1 MFVGPIQQT
10 IITPR
15 RVLGGGR
22 AVSAVRLGTAMDQTF
37 LHDFV
42 NKSELTKELSS
53 VRTSGGGHGAGTH
66 GDGAASGRGEEEGSQ
81 DASGQLGGDA
91 SSLGRVGPAE
101 SSNDASSTGVNTSSG
116 LTHVDATDECVDD
129 GSPAYAAALER
140 DRLAQTNALAPNNT
154 GGDVNPGGTPT
165 GREGGVAHR
174 RSRSV
179 GGRGSQ
185 TDLTLDAS
193 PGSRAVNMND
203 DDDSLSTSAPGTG
216 GSLGHTN
223 SLGLSRRNNNSSF
236 VLAPEDNPTPQ
247 LVPPPTFGDQGNIGE
262 KHVLV
267 MVGLPARGEFIFRGC
282 SNCLPIRTHFVY
294 FFSGKTHMAKR
305 LCQYLRFFHGA
316 RTQVFNVGS
325 YRRKMM
331 GKARADSEFFRGNG
345 ENDALRRSFA
355 RAALKDL
362 VDFLFQEDLG
372 SNLEQRASDSGR
384 VAIFDATNT
393 TKERREW
400 IRTSLDGLP
409 LKLLFIESVCTDPH
423 VIDRNI
429 WQVKVNNE
437 DYSTDSDKKK
447 AYEDFK
453 KRIQNYE
460 AVYQPIDEEHLS
472 FIKLINCGKK
482 VEINNIHG

>member
-1 MFVGPIQQT
+1 
-10 IITPR
+10 
-15 RVLGGGR
+15 
-22 AVSAVRLGTAMDQTF
+22 
-37 LHDFV
+37 
-42 NKSELTKELSS
+42 
-53 VRTSGGGHGAGTH
+53 
-66 GDGAASGRGEEEGSQ
+66 
-81 DASGQLGGDA
+81 
-91 SSLGRVGPAE
+91 
-101 SSNDASSTGVNTSSG
+101 
-116 LTHVDATDECVDD
+116 
-129 GSPAYAAALER
+129 
-140 DRLAQTNALAPNNT
+140 
-154 GGDVNPGGTPT
+154 
-165 GREGGVAHR
+165 
-174 RSRSV
+174 
-179 GGRGSQ
+179 
-185 TDLTLDAS
+185 
-193 PGSRAVNMND
+193 
-203 DDDSLSTSAPGTG
+203 
-216 GSLGHTN
+216 
-223 SLGLSRRNNNSSF
+223 
-236 VLAPEDNPTPQ
+236 
-247 LVPPPTFGDQGNIGE
+247 
-262 KHVLV
+262 
-267 MVGLPARGEFIFRGC
+267 
-282 SNCLPIRTHFVY
+282 
-294 FFSGKTHMAKR
+294 MAKR

-362 VDFLFQEDLG
+362 VDFLLQEDLG

>member
-1 MFVGPIQQT
+1 M
-10 IITPR
+10 
-15 RVLGGGR
+15 
-22 AVSAVRLGTAMDQTF
+22 
-37 LHDFV
+37 
-42 NKSELTKELSS
+42 
-53 VRTSGGGHGAGTH
+53 
-66 GDGAASGRGEEEGSQ
+66 
-81 DASGQLGGDA
+81 
-91 SSLGRVGPAE
+91 
-101 SSNDASSTGVNTSSG
+101 
-116 LTHVDATDECVDD
+116 
-129 GSPAYAAALER
+129 
-140 DRLAQTNALAPNNT
+140 
-154 GGDVNPGGTPT
+154 
-165 GREGGVAHR
+165 
-174 RSRSV
+174 
-179 GGRGSQ
+179 
-185 TDLTLDAS
+185 
-193 PGSRAVNMND
+193 NMND

-267 MVGLPARGEFIFRGC
+267 MVGLPARGEFISIYLFTPTVC
-282 SNCLPIRTHFVY
+282 SHVLLFP
-294 FFSGKTHMAKR
+294 GKTHMAKR

-409 LKLLFIESVCTDPH
+409 LKLLFIESVCTDPD

>member
-1 MFVGPIQQT
+1 MWT
-10 IITPR
+10 
-15 RVLGGGR
+15 
-22 AVSAVRLGTAMDQTF
+22 RL
-37 LHDFV
+37 
-42 NKSELTKELSS
+42 
-53 VRTSGGGHGAGTH
+53 
-66 GDGAASGRGEEEGSQ
+66 
-81 DASGQLGGDA
+81 
-91 SSLGRVGPAE
+91 
-101 SSNDASSTGVNTSSG
+101 
-116 LTHVDATDECVDD
+116 
-129 GSPAYAAALER
+129 
-140 DRLAQTNALAPNNT
+140 TNAWTTGARRTRRRWNETAWRKRTHWRPDNT

-193 PGSRAVNMND
+193 PGSRAMNMND

-267 MVGLPARGEFIFRGC
+267 MVGLPARGEFISF
-282 SNCLPIRTHFVY
+282 SWLLQLFAHTLY
-294 FFSGKTHMAKR
+294 LFSGKTHMAKR

-400 IRTSLDGLP
+400 IRTSLGRTAVEAAVHRVRVHRPGRHRSKHLASQGEQRGLQHRLGQEKGVRRFQEADP
-409 LKLLFIESVCTDPH
+409 KLRGGVPAHRRGAPVVHQAHQLRKE
-423 VIDRNI
+423 
-429 WQVKVNNE
+429 
-437 DYSTDSDKKK
+437 
-447 AYEDFK
+447 
-453 KRIQNYE
+453 
-460 AVYQPIDEEHLS
+460 
-472 FIKLINCGKK
+472 G
-482 VEINNIHG
+482 

>member
-1 MFVGPIQQT
+1 M
-10 IITPR
+10 
-15 RVLGGGR
+15 
-22 AVSAVRLGTAMDQTF
+22 
-37 LHDFV
+37 
-42 NKSELTKELSS
+42 
-53 VRTSGGGHGAGTH
+53 
-66 GDGAASGRGEEEGSQ
+66 
-81 DASGQLGGDA
+81 
-91 SSLGRVGPAE
+91 
-101 SSNDASSTGVNTSSG
+101 
-116 LTHVDATDECVDD
+116 
-129 GSPAYAAALER
+129 
-140 DRLAQTNALAPNNT
+140 
-154 GGDVNPGGTPT
+154 
-165 GREGGVAHR
+165 
-174 RSRSV
+174 
-179 GGRGSQ
+179 
-185 TDLTLDAS
+185 
-193 PGSRAVNMND
+193 
-203 DDDSLSTSAPGTG
+203 
-216 GSLGHTN
+216 
-223 SLGLSRRNNNSSF
+223 
-236 VLAPEDNPTPQ
+236 
-247 LVPPPTFGDQGNIGE
+247 
-262 KHVLV
+262 
-267 MVGLPARGEFIFRGC
+267 
-282 SNCLPIRTHFVY
+282 
-294 FFSGKTHMAKR
+294 FSGKTHMAKR

-409 LKLLFIESVCTDPH
+409 LKLLFIESVCTDPD